1 MTTWAED
8 FEEAANGEPIL
19 YAVLSPLVKKERDRV
34 TTDEICLPIPWQEA
48 RSKLAYSTPI
58 EYGVYAWTDNY
69 VLAIVGEIG
78 YGYGYYV
85 ARFPRNIMSCAVS
98 LWME

>member
-19 YAVLSPLVKKERDRV
+19 YAVLSPLANEGHGRV
-34 TTDEICLPIPWQEA
+34 TTDEIYLPIPWHEA
-48 RSKLAYSTPI
+48 RDELAYSTPL
-58 EYGVYAWTDNY
+58 EHGVYAWTDNY
-69 VLAIVGEIG
+69 VLAFVGG
-78 YGYGYYV
+78 MCYGYDMWV
-85 ARFPRNIMSCAVS
+85 ARFPRNIAPCAVS